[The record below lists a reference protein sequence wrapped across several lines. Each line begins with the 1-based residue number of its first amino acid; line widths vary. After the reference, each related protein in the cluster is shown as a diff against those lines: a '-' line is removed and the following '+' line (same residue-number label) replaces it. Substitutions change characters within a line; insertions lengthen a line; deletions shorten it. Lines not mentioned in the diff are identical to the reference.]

1 MENAVRHSRVVVL
14 IDHNIEWQA
23 TLLWSALRSEGWLEL
38 YPLEMVMFNDVG
50 LAHDSNDR
58 DVWRFAQ
65 KSRMILLTAN
75 RNMEGKHSLE
85 KTIREENT
93 PASLPVLTISQ
104 EVRLREREYRTRCA
118 ERLLEI
124 VFDIENYLGIGRIF
138 IP

>member
-1 MENAVRHSRVVVL
+1 MNGKRSQAAVL

-23 TLLWSALRSEGWLEL
+23 TLLWSTLRAEGWLEL
-38 YPLEMVMFNDVG
+38 YPLEILMFHDVG
-50 LAHDSNDR
+50 LAHESNDR
-58 DVWRFAQ
+58 DLWRFAQ

-75 RNMEGKHSLE
+75 RNMDGKNSLE
-85 KTIREENT
+85 QTIREENT
-93 PASLPVLTISQ
+93 PTSLPVLTISQ

-124 VFDIENYLGIGRIF
+124 VLDIENYLGVGRIF

>member
-1 MENAVRHSRVVVL
+1 MENAIRYSQVVVL

-23 TLLWSALRSEGWLEL
+23 TLLWSTLRSEGWLEL
-38 YPLEMVMFNDVG
+38 CPLEIVMFNDVG
-50 LAHDSNDR
+50 LVHDSNDR

-85 KTIREENT
+85 QTIREENT
-93 PASLPVLTISQ
+93 PTSLPVLTISK
-104 EVRLREREYRTRCA
+104 EVRLREREYRSRCA

-124 VFDIENYLGIGRIF
+124 VLDIENYLGVGRIF